1 MTTVQAIDE
10 KKLMEFVYRVV
21 GDVGAAMSGTLVLI
35 GEKLGLYKAMAE
47 AGPVTSAELAKL
59 TGTAERYVREWL
71 GNQTSGGYVA
81 YDPVT
86 AKFSLPPEQAFC
98 LVNEQSPVFLLG
110 AFSIMKAMQKSE
122 DRAVENFRTGA
133 GLEWGAHH
141 PCLFDGTERFFRS
154 AYNGH
159 LVNDWI
165 PALTGVKQKLES
177 GGKVADVGC
186 GHGASTII
194 LAQAFPRSKF
204 IGFDYHEASIRSARD
219 RAKAAGVDDRVSF
232 EVAKST
238 TFGGGPYDLVCTFDC
253 LHDMEDPAGAAR
265 HVKSSLAPEGRWMIV
280 EPFAGDHVEDNVN
293 PVSRVYYAA
302 STMLCVPHSLSA
314 GGPALGAQAGETR
327 LRSLIVD
334 EGGFSSLGR
343 ATETPFNIVLEAK
356 R

>member
-1 MTTVQAIDE
+1 MTTLQTVDE
-10 KKLMEFVYRVV
+10 KKLLDFVYRVV

-47 AGPVTSAELAKL
+47 AGPVTSTELAKL

-71 GNQTSGGYVA
+71 GNQTAGGYVF
-81 YDPVT
+81 YDAAT
-86 AKFSLPPEQAFC
+86 GKYSLPPEHALC

-110 AFSIMKAMQKSE
+110 AFGILKAMQKSE

-159 LVNDWI
+159 LIKDWI
-165 PALTGVKQKLES
+165 PALSGVKEKLER
-177 GGKVADVGC
+177 GATVADIGC

-194 LAQAFPRSKF
+194 LAQAFPKSTF
-204 IGFDYHEASIRSARD
+204 VGFDYHEASIQSARE
-219 RAKAAGVDDRVSF
+219 RAKAAGVDRRVTF
-232 EVAKST
+232 QVAKST
-238 TFGGGPYDLVCTFDC
+238 TFGGGPYDLVCSFDC
-253 LHDMEDPAGAAR
+253 LHDMEDPAGCAK
-265 HVKSSLAPEGRWMIV
+265 HVRRSLASDGTWMIV
-280 EPFAGDHVEDNVN
+280 EPIAGDRVEDNVN

-314 GGPALGAQAGETR
+314 GGPALGAQAGEAR
-327 LRSLIVD
+327 LRNVIV
-334 EGGFSSLGR
+334 EQGGLSSVRR

-356 R
+356 A